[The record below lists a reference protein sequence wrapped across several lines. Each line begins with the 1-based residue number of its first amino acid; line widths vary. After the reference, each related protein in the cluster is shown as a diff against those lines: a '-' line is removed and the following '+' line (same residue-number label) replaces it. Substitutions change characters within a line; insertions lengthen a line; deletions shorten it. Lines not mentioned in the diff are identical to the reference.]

1 MSGARPKV
9 YARRSSSSSSD
20 ENTGALCH
28 QSDSGELAISSRD
41 AQAYQDDLQ
50 LSLACQQP
58 GTVQGIS
65 YTGHVE
71 GRDNVLLQP
80 GANCELT
87 FNSPLIQHTYV
98 TYGDGTVV
106 TSNDG
111 EEGPRHQTHSAD
123 IDRLDDIASL
133 ANIPMG
139 RPRSNVRRPQ
149 PQLPSTEQ
157 LEWLKWHLKRLYRT
171 KLGEFQPLP
180 WFDDLHLQLKD
191 VYTNLQIVR
200 KDRADRDLPF
210 RRSGR
215 GETGKRFGS
224 NVRDSRD
231 DSGLIR
237 IEQIF
242 DVNRNGEILR
252 TEDQGGFQ
260 DEDTEKPKRIRI
272 EGPPGIGKS
281 IQCRKLACDWSSDLF
296 QQFDFAFL
304 LQMRYF
310 SGDVKDAVFDQLLPE
325 DTDIDKE
332 GLWSYIRQTA
342 NQPKVLF
349 ILDGLDELKPQVR
362 QTSDVIKL
370 IQQRV
375 MTDATVVATS
385 RPHECTADL
394 KGCPLHCNITGY
406 TKANSQEYIHK
417 YFSRH
422 PHLANSLGSR
432 IARDKN
438 LVELATN
445 PLNTMLLCIV
455 WEDNDGSLPST
466 ITGLFSSL
474 VLCIVKRYCS
484 KNDIAVAGTE
494 IPGNV
499 TTQLVEMGRVAWEGL
514 LRNEVNFDEADFQ
527 SMTRGI
533 EMFKLGFLTKD
544 LGASRIEA
552 SFVWSFLHKTFQ
564 EYFAAVCLSK
574 DAAAQEGLSG
584 SVSTGMFEFIPH
596 QLFLVEPRVRRLQAN
611 VSLTGP
617 IATFKERVLRSLKD
631 DNLHQVCLFLVGIL
645 KTRARAVFECFRS
658 RLLSLQS
665 SGDSDAKDQHRALF
679 LFCIKCLIESDLDLV
694 RVLYPCFPKTI
705 DVSDLFAQV
714 DNGTWRL
721 CLPLILN
728 AECPSV
734 TRVDINLST
743 HPMTKE
749 VASALVRNRFVTH
762 LSITKVELDDMSV
775 SSLNTEE
782 QEDAHGGVPLWDV
795 LTRAQSIRV
804 FFAQIL
810 ELTTSDR
817 DSTLMAKLFRAMSI
831 CTPLSSIIL
840 KLHMAMEE
848 SDWEFP
854 GLLPDELRLPVDLL
868 ASSSTLSTFKLWIYG
883 TLKHH
888 SRTEEYYES
897 DSDGGGVYGG
907 VDELEGYVPT
917 SVDDQAF
924 NESFGKLLCE
934 SKTIKTFSLW
944 LMYRCTVFRHAK
956 NFPCILAN
964 MLSVTEVLR
973 HIVLHF
979 SFYHKQKGR
988 DNPITYKELTRFHI
1002 FKLVEALAQNR
1013 TLRTFELFIDD
1024 DVGVSRNKEDCSS
1037 EEDEATEQPCQA
1049 GSNQSQT
1056 LGGHRLKKADQDCL
1070 WPSIASV
1077 FQCNTVLHELIL
1089 TFKYCLTE
1097 SPESVQRMANA
1108 ILALSGN
1115 STLHTVKL
1123 SVILYRAKAGGR
1135 WDTSVSGIE
1144 NVDEVFRALGN
1155 VVSTNTTLR
1164 CLHFH
1169 KADDPWRRA
1178 SRERVSTM
1186 VSQNDKTWQ
1195 VSVSKSALEQLAS
1208 STQRNMVLREFSV
1221 MGFRCEDEVDQ
1232 ELVDE
1237 MFSPVRGDLDI
1248 TFSIY

>member
-9 YARRSSSSSSD
+9 YARRSSSNSSD
-20 ENTGALCH
+20 DDTGALCR
-28 QSDSGELAISSRD
+28 QANPGELAVSSRD
-41 AQAYQDDLQ
+41 AQAYEGDLQ
-50 LSLACQQP
+50 LRLACQQP

-71 GRDNVLLQP
+71 GKDNVLLQP

-87 FNSPLIQHTYV
+87 FNSPLIQHVTHV
-98 TYGDGTVV
+98 TYKDGTEV
-106 TSNDG
+106 TYDAG
-111 EEGPRHQTHSAD
+111 EEGLRHQTHSAD

-133 ANIPMG
+133 ANIPTG
-139 RPRSNVRRPQ
+139 RPLTNVRRPQ
-149 PQLPSTEQ
+149 AQLPSTEQ

-210 RRSGR
+210 RRPGR

-224 NVRDSRD
+224 NPRVSGGAP
-231 DSGLIR
+231 GLIR

-242 DVNRNGEILR
+242 DVNRNGEIIKI
-252 TEDQGGFQ
+252 EDHGVFQ
-260 DEDTEKPKRIRI
+260 DEKTEKPKRIRI

-281 IQCRKLACDWSSDLF
+281 IQCRKLACDWSSDSF
-296 QQFDFAFL
+296 QQFEFAFL
-304 LQMRYF
+304 LQLRYF
-310 SGDVKDAVFDQLLPE
+310 DGNAKDAVFDQLLPE
-325 DTDIDKE
+325 DTDIDRE
-332 GLWSYIRQTA
+332 GLWSYMRQAA

-362 QTSDVIKL
+362 QSSDVIKL

-375 MTDATVVATS
+375 MTDATVVVTS

-406 TKANSQEYIHK
+406 TEANSQEYIHK
-417 YFSRH
+417 YFSER

-438 LVELATN
+438 LLELATN

-484 KNDIAVAGTE
+484 KNDINVAGTE

-499 TTQLVEMGRVAWEGL
+499 FTQLVEMGRVAWEGL

-527 SMTRGI
+527 SVTRGM

-564 EYFAAVCLSK
+564 EYFAAVFLST
-574 DAAAQEGLSG
+574 DAAVQEGLSG

-596 QLFLVEPRVRRLQAN
+596 QLFLVEPRARRLRAN
-611 VSLTGP
+611 VSETVP
-617 IATFKERVLRSLKD
+617 TFKERVLRSLED
-631 DNLHQVCLFLVGIL
+631 DNLHQVCLFLVGTL

-658 RLLSLQS
+658 RLLALQS
-665 SGDSDAKDQHRALF
+665 SGDSDAKDQFRALF
-679 LFCIKCLIESDLDLV
+679 AFCIKCLIESESDLDLV

-705 DVSDLFAQV
+705 DVSDLFAYV
-714 DNGTWRL
+714 HGDIWRFG
-721 CLPLILN
+721 LPLLLN
-728 AECPSV
+728 AECPGV

-762 LSITKVELDDMSV
+762 LSITKLELDVMIFPG
-775 SSLNTEE
+775 LNIED
-782 QEDAHGGVPLWDV
+782 QEAAYGGVPLWDV
-795 LTRAQSIRV
+795 LERAQSIRV

-810 ELTTSDR
+810 GLTTSDR
-817 DSTLMAKLFRAMSI
+817 DFVLMTKLFRAMSI

-840 KLHMAMEE
+840 KLHMEE
-848 SDWEFP
+848 SDFDFP
-854 GLLPDELRLPVDLL
+854 GSLSLDEDHLLVSFASLQSYLHESIFSGAPLRKLRLPFDLL

-883 TLKHH
+883 ALQHH
-888 SRTEEYYES
+888 PEEYYYEP
-897 DSDGGGVYGG
+897 DSDGG
-907 VDELEGYVPT
+907 DELEDYVPT
-917 SVDDQAF
+917 SVDDRAF
-924 NESFGKLLCE
+924 NESIGRLLCE
-934 SKTIKTFSLW
+934 SKTIKTFSLR
-944 LMYRCTVFRHAK
+944 LMYRCTVFWHTK
-956 NFPCILAN
+956 NLPSILAN
-964 MLSVTEVLR
+964 IISVTEVLR

-988 DNPITYKELTRFHI
+988 DNPITYRELTRFHI
-1002 FKLVEALAQNR
+1002 FRLMDALAQNR

-1024 DVGVSRNKEDCSS
+1024 DVDVGVSRN
-1037 EEDEATEQPCQA
+1037 EADVPCKTSRNRRKIQ
-1049 GSNQSQT
+1049 
-1056 LGGHRLKKADQDCL
+1056 
-1070 WPSIASV
+1070 
-1077 FQCNTVLHELIL
+1077 L
-1089 TFKYCLTE
+1089 T
-1097 SPESVQRMANA
+1097 A
-1108 ILALSGN
+1108 
-1115 STLHTVKL
+1115 
-1123 SVILYRAKAGGR
+1123 
-1135 WDTSVSGIE
+1135 
-1144 NVDEVFRALGN
+1144 
-1155 VVSTNTTLR
+1155 
-1164 CLHFH
+1164 
-1169 KADDPWRRA
+1169 
-1178 SRERVSTM
+1178 RV
-1186 VSQNDKTWQ
+1186 
-1195 VSVSKSALEQLAS
+1195 
-1208 STQRNMVLREFSV
+1208 
-1221 MGFRCEDEVDQ
+1221 G
-1232 ELVDE
+1232 
-1237 MFSPVRGDLDI
+1237 
-1248 TFSIY
+1248 